1 MKSITLTRRTA
12 LFVMMLILAVAA
24 VPAGAQTTNTLKGT
38 YVLTEAGLTP
48 ASQELST
55 LARLVFS
62 GDGTITGTVVMQVGT
77 TTATFDAQG
86 TFTID
91 SDGTGVMSLLTSVT
105 STDGDVAGTT
115 ANYKLIQRSTGAL
128 SVLRAD
134 AWYQTSGEMVLAS
147 SSAPNDTYYLTES
160 AGRSGTRIATLA
172 FDGAGNVSGYQ
183 IVASLGTVSRVTLSG
198 TALAESS
205 GFGTLSL
212 SIEKTDSDTGE
223 TQAAK
228 EGYIFLA
235 TQSGIRML
243 RTDVGG
249 TGLLTL
255 SK

>member
-1 MKSITLTRRTA
+1 MKFTPLTRRTA
-12 LFVMMLILAVAA
+12 LFAVMLILAVAA

-48 ASQELST
+48 AGQELST

-62 GDGTITGTVVMQVGT
+62 GDGAITGTVVMQVGT

-86 TFTID
+86 TYTID
-91 SDGTGVMSLLTSVT
+91 SSGAGVMSLLTSVT

-115 ANYKLIQRSTGAL
+115 ANYKLIQRSTEAL

-134 AWYQTSGEMVLAS
+134 AWYQTSGELVLAS
-147 SSAPNDTYYLTES
+147 SSAPKDTYYLTES
-160 AGRSGTRIATLA
+160 ASRSGTRIATLV

-183 IVASLGTVSRVTLSG
+183 ILASLGTVSRVTLSG

-212 SIEKTDSDTGE
+212 SIEKTDSETGE

-228 EGYIFLA
+228 EGYTFLA